1 MSRNKN
7 KYRDKANRLRQ
18 QQLHHE
24 GNDARAFV
32 NADEAVQKA
41 LREWVESKKT
51 YHLDPGW
58 TGWCRAELDMA
69 KADALKR
76 FKELYGSQQ

>member
-7 KYRDKANRLRQ
+7 KYQDKANRLRQ
-18 QQLHHE
+18 QRRHHQRNE
-24 GNDARAFV
+24 AQAFV
-32 NADEAVQKA
+32 DADEAVQKA
-41 LREWVESKKT
+41 RLEWVKSKET

-76 FKELYGSQQ
+76 FKELYAPQQ